1 MFAEGLAQ
9 QRLDG
14 GALLRGQLGQG
25 ESQIVRNRQ
34 LGGHA
39 RRVREFL
46 EGIGIDKGL
55 ERRRWGGVEVERIR
69 QPRHGCTG

>member
-14 GALLRGQLGQG
+14 GELLRGQLGHG
-25 ESQIVRNRQ
+25 EGQIVRNRQ
-34 LGGHA
+34 LGGHT

-55 ERRRWGGVEVERIR
+55 EGWRWGGVELSGV
-69 QPRHGCTG
+69 GFL